1 MMSAAAL
8 IDIGAIDVSRTLIEE
23 IYKGSRFNQSSVPQ
37 RLVQQD
43 NLVEKIDEGSE
54 TEVLEVSK

>member
-1 MMSAAAL
+1 MMSAVTL

-43 NLVEKIDEGSE
+43 NLLEIIDEGIG
-54 TEVLEVSK
+54 TAVLEVSR